1 MNQMLMQF
9 WIVLLLNVKPGK
21 EYYHL
26 SNNFIFILILNFLL
40 IYSELIV
47 SKNLLY
53 FLFYPYCFRYWI
65 SMGVKLEVCTEFLD
79 NWDIKCVQINP
90 TATIWH
96 QYAHVEIPN
105 NDNCSLMVH
114 TFFLNIS

>member
-1 MNQMLMQF
+1 
-9 WIVLLLNVKPGK
+9 
-21 EYYHL
+21 
-26 SNNFIFILILNFLL
+26 
-40 IYSELIV
+40 
-47 SKNLLY
+47 
-53 FLFYPYCFRYWI
+53 
-65 SMGVKLEVCTEFLD
+65 MGVKLEVCTEFLD